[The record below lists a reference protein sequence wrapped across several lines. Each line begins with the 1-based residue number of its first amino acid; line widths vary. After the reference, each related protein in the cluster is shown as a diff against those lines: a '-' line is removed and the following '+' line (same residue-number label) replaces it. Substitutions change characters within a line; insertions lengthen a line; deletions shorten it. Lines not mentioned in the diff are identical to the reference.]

1 MCTLIEFV
9 EGRMV
14 VSKLASF
21 RLTRGGVGVGVVS
34 TMVGVGVVSTLVG
47 VGVTSRLG
55 VSI

>member
-47 VGVTSRLG
+47 VGATSRLG